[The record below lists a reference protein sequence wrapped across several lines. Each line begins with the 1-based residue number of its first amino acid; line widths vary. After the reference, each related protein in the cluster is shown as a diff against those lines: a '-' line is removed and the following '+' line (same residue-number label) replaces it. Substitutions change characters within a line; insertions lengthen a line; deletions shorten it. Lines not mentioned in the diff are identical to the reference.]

1 MTTPEFMGSR
11 DYAPEH
17 EGLMRADEQWFIDHP
32 DRWWFVRP
40 THPTEPL
47 GPIRGICVDCLV
59 VVVRIAPGVRVRGL
73 IGDASTRRDQRRH
86 ARRIRRTYW
95 DYPYGPRWRGSA

>member
-1 MTTPEFMGSR
+1 MTMPELMGSS

-17 EGLMRADEQWFIDHP
+17 EGLMRADEQWFRDHS

-40 THPTEPL
+40 AHPREPI
-47 GPIRGICVDCLV
+47 GPPGCVLVDCLV

-73 IGDASTRRDQRRH
+73 VGDLSTYREQRQQARHIRHMYRDFP
-86 ARRIRRTYW
+86 
-95 DYPYGPRWRGSA
+95 DGPAWRGRV